1 MYSNNEDFIIFV
13 ISFEI
18 YKYRVLSF
26 ELINESTIYQQ
37 YINNI
42 LFEYLNNFC

>member
-1 MYSNNEDFIIFV
+1 MHSKNKNFTTFV

-18 YKYRVLSF
+18 YKYRMLLF

-37 YINNI
+37 YMNDIF
-42 LFEYLNNFC
+42 FEYLNDFY